1 MHLSFLEWRLSRGNR
16 AFLFYSLISLIER
29 FGIEMSLKFD
39 TKRIYELP
47 VLRHNTAA
55 VKLIYENVFHE
66 TLSDSFLH
74 KMTEHNTLLTKLSM
88 SITECIERCSYS

>member
-1 MHLSFLEWRLSRGNR
+1 MY
-16 AFLFYSLISLIER
+16 YSLISLIER
-29 FGIEMSLKFD
+29 SRIEMSLKFD

-66 TLSDSFLH
+66 TLSDSFLQ
-74 KMTEHNTLLTKLSM
+74 KMIEHNTLLTKLSI
-88 SITECIERCSYS
+88 SITEWIECYSYS